1 MIGFD
6 GDYNLFLDRLKIKGF
21 KDVEYDSDKLQHLYY
36 FLFTLNRAY
45 LDSCDNEKI
54 ELNEIL
60 SLINKVIIYI
70 NVTSEIPIAK
80 GLGSSASYLAALA
93 ACLYVNFNSILMII

>member
-6 GDYNLFLDRLKIKGF
+6 GNYNLFLDSLKIKGF

-45 LDSCDNEKI
+45 LDTCNNRTI
-54 ELNEIL
+54 ELNNIL
-60 SLINKVIIYI
+60 SLINEVIIDI
-70 NVTSEIPIAK
+70 NVNSEIPIAK

-93 ACLYVNFNSILMII
+93 ACLYVNFNHILMII